1 MIDTNDRDHDRL
13 LSQIRPTGLEPVT
26 YGSGGH
32 RSIQLSY
39 GRVFDECL
47 METVFLNCQ
56 NQVTLSLS
64 MRPVAFSTA

>member
-1 MIDTNDRDHDRL
+1 
-13 LSQIRPTGLEPVT
+13 
-26 YGSGGH
+26 
-32 RSIQLSY
+32 LSY